1 MELLNPGLGI
11 VLYSL
16 IAFVIVL
23 LILRAAAWK
32 PILKTLNERESGI
45 ADALA
50 AAEKAKSEMA
60 SLKSENEALLAKAI
74 EERANL
80 LKDANASK
88 DRIISEAQTEGQRV
102 KEQLIAEAQQAITAQ
117 KNAAI
122 ADVKN
127 QVGSIALD
135 IAQKVIGRE
144 LADKSQQENYI
155 NQLTSEI
162 KLN

>member
-88 DRIISEAQTEGQRV
+88 ERIISEAQTEGQRV
-102 KEQLIAEAQQAITAQ
+102 KEQLISEAQQAITAQ

-127 QVGSIALD
+127 QVGSIALE